1 MSGAGCAV
9 CDYLGYKGR
18 LGLYEYWELNPEMM
32 LAISGES
39 RDVRE
44 KAMGS
49 GLMPLVVDGL
59 RKVEQSLTT
68 LEELRRVVPLDQ
80 IRAVGKH
87 QSEQKNKEKETL
99 LA

>member
-1 MSGAGCAV
+1 
-9 CDYLGYKGR
+9 
-18 LGLYEYWELNPEMM
+18 MM

-39 RDVRE
+39 RDMRE
-44 KAMGS
+44 QAMRS

-59 RKVEQSLTT
+59 RKVEQGVTT

-80 IRAVGKH
+80 IRAVG
-87 QSEQKNKEKETL
+87 QEQLAQKNKEEETL

>member
-1 MSGAGCAV
+1 
-9 CDYLGYKGR
+9 
-18 LGLYEYWELNPEMM
+18 MM

-39 RDVRE
+39 RDMRE
-44 KAMGS
+44 QAMRS

-59 RKVEQSLTT
+59 RKVEQGVAT

-80 IRAVGKH
+80 IRAVG
-87 QSEQKNKEKETL
+87 QEEQLAQKNKEEETL